1 MIRKFVNRN
10 EKGAVIVFF
19 AITLPL
25 FLMLVGGAIDF
36 GNAYIHKSRLQN
48 TADAAALA
56 GARVYAINGEK
67 ATVGGHPLA
76 DEEAR
81 RYVEKDASGEGA
93 TLRNVVTNVN
103 ETSAYQAKANA
114 SGSVVYYRVLLKE
127 TVPFYFLRI
136 LGDNFKSV
144 DIKADAV
151 AAISATTGNGKDLFL
166 FRHKLKIVN
175 SIDSP
180 DNFDLA
186 NKIRVTFD
194 GNIAFTDGGG
204 ANPDNASN
212 FSYDDLEYSTQTREL
227 KYFFT
232 AKAKEEGLSINEA
245 IKKGEEYAFPRI
257 FENYD
262 MDLLGKTVKEKM
274 KLPDYKE
281 RTKENWDNYHTL
293 FKTKG
298 DLGTI
303 ESSDLE
309 NNLAITADIGNGDG
323 NIDVSIGSKIQGSTS
338 DPIYVYFDESIYMI
352 NVNVNAS
359 NERPLVLVYTGTG
372 KLHINFSSGSTFSGV
387 IYAPNVPDYDNCLIN
402 NNGGSFEGTIIANY
416 LDIQGGQGA
425 YRYKDFGI
433 SGTGGSGG
441 SGQVTASSS
450 VKLSE
455 PDDITWD

>member
-1 MIRKFVNRN
+1 
-10 EKGAVIVFF
+10 
-19 AITLPL
+19 
-25 FLMLVGGAIDF
+25 
-36 GNAYIHKSRLQN
+36 
-48 TADAAALA
+48 
-56 GARVYAINGEK
+56 AINGEK
-67 ATVGGHPLA
+67 ATVGGHPFA
-76 DEEAR
+76 DAEAR

-136 LGDNFKSV
+136 LGDSFKSV
-144 DIKADAV
+144 DIQADAV

-175 SIDSP
+175 SIERGGYDAP
-180 DNFDLA
+180 GQ
-186 NKIRVTFD
+186 IVTTFD

-204 ANPDNASN
+204 ANPGNESN
-212 FSYDDLEYSTQTREL
+212 YTYDDLQYSTQDVNL

-232 AKAKEEGLSINEA
+232 EKARSENLSINEA
-245 IKKGEEYAFPRI
+245 IAKGEEYAFPRI
-257 FENYD
+257 FEDYD
-262 MDLLGKTVKEKM
+262 MNLLGKTVKEQM
-274 KLPDYKE
+274 GLPDYAQ
-281 RTKENWDNYHTL
+281 RNWDYWDSYKTK

-298 DLGTI
+298 QLGYI
-303 ESSDLE
+303 DSSTFADS
-309 NNLAITADIGNGDG
+309 LAITADLANGDG
-323 NIDVSIGSKIQGSTS
+323 NLDINLYSAIPGSKT
-338 DPIYVYFDESIYMI
+338 DPVYVYFDESMYM
-352 NVNVNAS
+352 VNFNLYAS
-359 NERPLVLVYTGTG
+359 NERPLVLVYMGTG

-416 LDIQGGQGA
+416 LDIQGGQGT

-441 SGQVTASSS
+441 GSGQVSASSS